1 MKRRESRRREASD
14 EQHLAVAALS
24 ALSREWIP
32 ERRVKRRRPATRLVR
47 LAAET
52 RELLAMWTFYRLA
65 CVEAMETGHLGL
77 A

>member
-1 MKRRESRRREASD
+1 MKRQTRRREAGD
-14 EQHLAVAALS
+14 EQRLAVAALS

-32 ERRVKRRRPATRLVR
+32 ERALKPRRPITRLHR

-52 RELLAMWTFYRLA
+52 RELLAVWTYYRLA
-65 CVEAMETGHLGL
+65 WLEAMETGQLGL

>member
-14 EQHLAVAALS
+14 EQRLVAALS

-32 ERRVKRRRPATRLVR
+32 ARTVKRRRVPTRLQR

-52 RELLAMWTFYRLA
+52 RELLALWTYYRLA
-65 CVEAMETGHLGL
+65 SLEAMETGHVGL

>member
-1 MKRRESRRREASD
+1 MKRREVQRREAS
-14 EQHLAVAALS
+14 EERLAVAALS

-32 ERRVKRRRPATRLVR
+32 ERHVRRRREPTRLQR

-52 RELLAMWTFYRLA
+52 RELMAIWTYYRLA
-65 CVEAMETGHLGL
+65 CLEAMETGQLGL